1 MGTID
6 SVLIKYGANV
16 LGYFLIGIPV
26 FGKKSESYLNSVKQ
40 DKSKITRDY
49 VRNSSL
55 LIDLAGAIGRLIAS
69 YKNIQLLAGYTTL
82 VYELKETVEDVK
94 NGKFVRQQVISE
106 NFRSKAPQR
115 KSKAK

>member
-1 MGTID
+1 MGIGEYSRLLSEIFRLGTGILFIIQKINLSRLYMGTID

-26 FGKKSESYLNSVKQ
+26 FGKKSETYLNSVKQ

-69 YKNIQLLAGYTTL
+69 YKNI
-82 VYELKETVEDVK
+82 
-94 NGKFVRQQVISE
+94 
-106 NFRSKAPQR
+106 
-115 KSKAK
+115 